1 VNWSTHNQSLVRQG
15 ELVIAFDVI
24 NNWDTELKEMN
35 KDKVGEPFHY
45 PDTFLLLLGY
55 AKAYFHLPY
64 RQTEGI
70 AQGHA
75 KWKVPSIPDYTT
87 INRRINRLDIKIK
100 DAIDDSNKFKDE
112 YIVIAI
118 DSTGIKVTNRGQWMK
133 EKWHIKNK
141 KGYLK
146 IHIVVD
152 AKTKKILSMKVTD
165 EHVHDDSKALP
176 ELVENIIK
184 SEDMSTTTTTTTT
197 IGKLFADGA
206 YEGNDIFRYLED
218 NGILP
223 CIKVRKNAKVKWKK
237 GNFLRNLSV
246 LAQRNDLQ
254 KWKDSVSYGQRWI
267 AETVFSCLKRTF
279 GEYVSSV
286 KLNNMIQE
294 MMLKASLYNKMI
306 SI

>member
-1 VNWSTHNQSLVRQG
+1 MKWSTYNQSLIRRG
-15 ELVIAFDVI
+15 EILIGFDVI
-24 NNWDTELKEMN
+24 DNWETELKEMN

-45 PDTFLLLLGY
+45 PNTFLLLLGY
-55 AKAYFHLPY
+55 AKVFFHLAY
-64 RQTEGI
+64 RQTEEGI

-75 KWKVPSIPDYTT
+75 KGKVPSIPDYST
-87 INRRINRLDIKIK
+87 ISRRINRLNIKMEN
-100 DAIDDSNKFKDE
+100 NKSKEFEDE

-133 EKWHIKNK
+133 DKWNVKK

-146 IHIVVD
+146 IHIAVD
-152 AKTKKILSMKVTD
+152 VKSKEILSMKVTD
-165 EHVHDDSKALP
+165 EHVHDSKALP
-176 ELVENIIK
+176 ELVNDIIK
-184 SEDMSTTTTTTTT
+184 SDNVTT
-197 IGKLFADGA
+197 IGKLFADYGA
-206 YEGNDIFRYLED
+206 YEGNDIFRYLAD

-223 CIKVRKNAKVKWKK
+223 HIKVRKNARVGWKK
-237 GNFLRNLSV
+237 GNILRNLSV

-267 AETVFSCLKRTF
+267 VETVFSCIKRRF
-279 GEYVSSV
+279 GEYVYSV
-286 KLNNMIQE
+286 RLKNMIQE